1 MPIDLREDVAYI
13 LLKKINETGQ
23 GMHDVSFTETDFGGR
38 KLTRAELLGHLDYL
52 NQKQYIKANFTG
64 NAYATERDVPSA
76 FEPQE
81 VDFRIA
87 NVVADGAE
95 PNFISFKGAEL
106 TERGRKLLEKME
118 ANPPEEL
125 ETGPSVPIATK
136 DMPFL
141 EKVMLKSGL
150 EDIFDTRD
158 VVEVVFRVMRDLMST
173 EASDRVKEELH
184 KEALPTK
191 DKSLQMEIA
200 DLWKDTNPLVGFLSR
215 IRPPFEQHHG
225 PGLFNI
231 DDDRFLFRVKNES
244 AMAAT
249 GYDLDREQVV
259 RAVFAATKDELSEER
274 IKEVASWLPGRVREL
289 WDEAK

>member
-23 GMHDVSFTETDFGGR
+23 GMHDVSFSETDLAGR
-38 KLTRAELLGHLDYL
+38 KLTRAEFLGHLDYL
-52 NQKQYIKANFTG
+52 NQKQYIKADFTG

-76 FEPQE
+76 VEPQE

-95 PNFISFKGAEL
+95 PHFISFKGAEL

-118 ANPPEEL
+118 ANPPDEL
-125 ETGPSVPIATK
+125 QKGPSVPIATK

-141 EKVMLKSGL
+141 EKVLLKSGL
-150 EDIFDTRD
+150 EDIFDARD
-158 VVEVVFRVMRDLMST
+158 VTEVVFRVMRDLMST
-173 EASDRVKEELH
+173 EASDRVKQELH

-191 DKSLQMEIA
+191 DKALQMEIA

-244 AMAAT
+244 GMAAT
-249 GYDLDREQVV
+249 GYDVDREQVV
-259 RAVFAATKDELSEER
+259 KAVFSATKDELSEER
-274 IKEVASWLPGRVREL
+274 IKEIAGWLPGRVKEL
-289 WDEAK
+289 WEEAN